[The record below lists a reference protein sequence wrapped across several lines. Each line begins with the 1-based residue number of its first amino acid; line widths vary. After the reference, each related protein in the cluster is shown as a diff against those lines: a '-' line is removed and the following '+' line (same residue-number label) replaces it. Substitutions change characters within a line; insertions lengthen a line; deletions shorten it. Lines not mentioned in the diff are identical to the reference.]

1 MRYFNQEYVT
11 ILFCSLILLRS
22 SICTLASTLSDLD
35 GNLLDNNLPFDFS
48 GTELK
53 AEYSCHKLY
62 NYKDAQVLDTV
73 VC

>member
-35 GNLLDNNLPFDFS
+35 GNLLDNNLAFDFS
-48 GTELK
+48 GTEVK
-53 AEYSCHKLY
+53 AEYS
-62 NYKDAQVLDTV
+62 
-73 VC
+73 